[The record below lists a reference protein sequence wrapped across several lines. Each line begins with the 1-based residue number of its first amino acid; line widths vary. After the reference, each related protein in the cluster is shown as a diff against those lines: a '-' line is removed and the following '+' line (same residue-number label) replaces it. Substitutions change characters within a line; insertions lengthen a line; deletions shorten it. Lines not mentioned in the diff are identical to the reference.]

1 MVFVGVMLLFSIQR
15 TLNVDIINHFRT
27 GEESKEVDW
36 VLPYHLDVEAW
47 VGGEV
52 GIYVVINSNAVVLLN
67 ENVML

>member
-27 GEESKEVDW
+27 EEESKEVDW
-36 VLPYHLDVEAW
+36 VLPYHLDVETW
-47 VGGEV
+47 VAGEV

>member
-27 GEESKEVDW
+27 KEESKEVYW
-36 VLPYHLDVEAW
+36 VLPYHMYVEAW
-47 VGGEV
+47 VVGEV